1 MKFVEELVGKS
12 KFSLTGIELDWINK
26 FVEHIDFIDFEIKP
40 EQAVV
45 SLECA
50 LVEIDSLRSA
60 PKKI

>member
-1 MKFVEELVGKS
+1 MGKS